1 MDLVYL
7 QLPLVFFTAAAPM
20 ASGAFVGLAI
30 AFLTTR
36 FSAETLRRIDRWTLL
51 PLVILAVGVI
61 AAVAFMNTPQSALL
75 VIQGIDPGAFGFAVF
90 MAVAFAV
97 VALVYWVVAMV
108 GRLSDGARKAFATV
122 VAVLAVVYSV
132 AIGVAY
138 MMSDVPLW
146 ASVIVPLGFAG
157 FSLASGVPLG
167 MLVLAAS
174 RALPEARET
183 RFGTAALVTALV
195 GAVVSIFAVT
205 VQLMNAQATVAA
217 IFPGAD
223 ALPGAWVYLIV
234 SIAGFVVALACMR
247 GALSGPLSGR
257 SAAPLGSTAGAA
269 AMPWNSV
276 DSAAASPA
284 AEGNVV
290 PDLEARY
297 RRQAA
302 TDATKAVPYLVLGNV
317 AVLAALVAARVL
329 FYAMQF

>member
-20 ASGAFVGLAI
+20 ASGAFIGLAI

-97 VALVYWVVAMV
+97 VALVYWIVAMV

-132 AIGVAY
+132 AIGAAY

-146 ASVIVPLGFAG
+146 ASIIVPLGFAG

-167 MLVLAAS
+167 MLMLAAA

-195 GAVVSIFAVT
+195 GAVVSILAIT

-223 ALPGAWVYLIV
+223 AVPGAWVYLIV

-247 GALSGPLSGR
+247 GR
-257 SAAPLGSTAGAA
+257 
-269 AMPWNSV
+269 
-276 DSAAASPA
+276 
-284 AEGNVV
+284 
-290 PDLEARY
+290 
-297 RRQAA
+297 
-302 TDATKAVPYLVLGNV
+302 
-317 AVLAALVAARVL
+317 
-329 FYAMQF
+329 